1 MPFCLVTCCVARRP
15 GYFYWNVYLLI
26 FLITLIALTVYG
38 VAPELPQSRLQITC
52 SLISTESEKHE
63 IFFRLSIGTLL
74 LTSIMFRWS
83 VSRLLPPVSYLT
95 LLDKYTLMSL
105 VFISLN
111 SIWHSI
117 IGILIRRMG
126 ISKSVDYYVLV
137 LFTLFFIV
145 YHCLMV
151 FSLYQALHS
160 RQVMLESDRKYASK
174 LAGMFETFV
183 QGHHAVQ
190 RFTDRQNSSHTSL
203 FV

>member
-1 MPFCLVTCCVARRP
+1 
-15 GYFYWNVYLLI
+15 
-26 FLITLIALTVYG
+26 
-38 VAPELPQSRLQITC
+38 
-52 SLISTESEKHE
+52 
-63 IFFRLSIGTLL
+63 
-74 LTSIMFRWS
+74 MFRWS

-95 LLDKYTLMSL
+95 LLDKYTLISL

-117 IGILIRRMG
+117 IGFLIRHTG
-126 ISKSVDYYVLV
+126 ISKMIDYYVLS
-137 LFTLFFIV
+137 LFALFFLV
-145 YHCLMV
+145 YHFLTA
-151 FSLYQALHS
+151 FSLFRALRR

-190 RFTDRQNSSHTSL
+190 RFKDRQKSSRASL

>member
-1 MPFCLVTCCVARRP
+1 MVLHLNILKVVFRSHVCLFYHFLSYQRNFCLCV
-15 GYFYWNVYLLI
+15 
-26 FLITLIALTVYG
+26 
-38 VAPELPQSRLQITC
+38 
-52 SLISTESEKHE
+52 
-63 IFFRLSIGTLL
+63 GTLL

-95 LLDKYTLMSL
+95 LLDKYTLISL

-117 IGILIRRMG
+117 IGFLIRHMG
-126 ISKSVDYYVLV
+126 ISKTIDYYVLS
-137 LFTLFFIV
+137 LFTIFFLV
-145 YHCLMV
+145 YHFLMAFV
-151 FSLYQALHS
+151 FIQALRN

-190 RFTDRQNSSHTSL
+190 RFKDRQNSNRTSL

>member
-1 MPFCLVTCCVARRP
+1 
-15 GYFYWNVYLLI
+15 
-26 FLITLIALTVYG
+26 
-38 VAPELPQSRLQITC
+38 
-52 SLISTESEKHE
+52 
-63 IFFRLSIGTLL
+63 
-74 LTSIMFRWS
+74 MFRWS

-95 LLDKYTLMSL
+95 LLDKYTLISL

-117 IGILIRRMG
+117 IGFLIRHMG
-126 ISKSVDYYVLV
+126 LTKMIDYYVLC
-137 LFTLFFIV
+137 LFTIFFLV
-145 YHCLMV
+145 YHFLMA
-151 FSLYQALHS
+151 FSLIQALRS

-190 RFTDRQNSSHTSL
+190 RFQDRQNSSRTSL

>member
-1 MPFCLVTCCVARRP
+1 MF
-15 GYFYWNVYLLI
+15 
-26 FLITLIALTVYG
+26 
-38 VAPELPQSRLQITC
+38 
-52 SLISTESEKHE
+52 
-63 IFFRLSIGTLL
+63 IGTLL

-95 LLDKYTLMSL
+95 LLDKYTLISL

-117 IGILIRRMG
+117 IGFLIRHTN
-126 ISKSVDYYVLV
+126 ISKMIDYYVLS
-137 LFTLFFIV
+137 LFTIFFVVYHFLIILFF
-145 YHCLMV
+145 
-151 FSLYQALHS
+151 FQALRN
-160 RQVMLESDRKYASK
+160 RQIMLESDRKYAWK

-190 RFTDRQNSSHTSL
+190 RLKERQNSSRTSL